1 MVATSVAVIR
11 SRNESMW
18 ERREAA
24 TCVRREKERKEEGR
38 KEGGGEKE
46 RREEGEK
53 ERKEEGRKKGRRR
66 ERKKGGRKGKE
77 EERQRN
83 DRMQYSGKFS
93 PVAGQTIV
101 HLLLSNYQSSFSIYE

>member
-24 TCVRREKERKEEGR
+24 TCV
-38 KEGGGEKE
+38 
-46 RREEGEK
+46 
-53 ERKEEGRKKGRRR
+53 RR

-101 HLLLSNYQSSFSIYE
+101 HLLFSNYQSSFSIYE